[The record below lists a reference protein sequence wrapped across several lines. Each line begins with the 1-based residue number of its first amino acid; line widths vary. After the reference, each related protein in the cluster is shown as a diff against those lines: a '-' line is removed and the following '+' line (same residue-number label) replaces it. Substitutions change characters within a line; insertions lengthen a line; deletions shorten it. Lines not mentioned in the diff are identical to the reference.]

1 MSGPAH
7 RLQNRLMLVIGTFV
21 LVTAIVF
28 AFYAMVFT
36 YSVEDAFLDAA
47 LEHEATAQLEE
58 KARSGE
64 WTVPRDRSMKIYP
77 EVSLLP
83 EDLRTVYLQEP
94 WRHEFPGEEG
104 RHYHLR
110 VIDVPESEERVWL
123 VAEVSSQLVVRP
135 LRGRIAILF
144 AVSGTLLVAI
154 ALLAAYWVARRTTA
168 PLSLLARE
176 VDQITPG
183 NLEVGLTRNVRDDEV
198 GILARGLDNL
208 IARIHAFIAREQEFT
223 RDASHELRT
232 PLAVIRSAIE
242 GLLREP
248 GLSAAGM
255 AQLHDIR
262 QSSMQLEQTV
272 TSLLSLAR
280 DERDGN
286 ETERIALLPTI
297 ERVIVEQ
304 APLLEGKSVKVDV
317 AVGARV
323 HARIPPSVLHI
334 LLSNLIGNAF
344 AHTEKGEVRIDVVAN
359 WLQIVNTADGSDP
372 ALKWREPNAFSKREG
387 SRGLGIG
394 LGIVRRLCDRHG
406 IEVQIDSVEGKT
418 IVRVALMQDAQ
429 SA

>member
-7 RLQNRLMLVIGTFV
+7 RLQNRLMLVIGAFV
-21 LVTAIVF
+21 LMTAFVF

-47 LEHEATAQLEE
+47 LEHEAAAQLEE
-58 KARSGE
+58 KARSGQ
-64 WTVPRDRSMKIYP
+64 WAVPRDRTMKIYP
-77 EVSLLP
+77 EVSSLP
-83 EDLRTVYLQEP
+83 EDLRAVYLQEP
-94 WRHEFPGEEG
+94 WRHEFPGDEG

-135 LRGRIAILF
+135 LRGRIMMLF

-176 VDQITPG
+176 VDRITPD
-183 NLEVGLTRNVRDDEV
+183 NLEVGLSRNVPDDEI

-248 GLSAAGM
+248 GLSASGM
-255 AQLHDIR
+255 AQLQYLR

-280 DERDGN
+280 DERGDTV
-286 ETERIALLPTI
+286 EAVALLPTI

-304 APLLEGKSVKVDV
+304 APLLEGKPVKVDV
-317 AVGARV
+317 AVGARE
-323 HARIPPSVLHI
+323 HMRIAPSVLHI

-344 AHTEKGEVRIDVVAN
+344 AHTAEGEVRIDVMEG

-372 ALKWREPNAFSKREG
+372 ALKWREPKAFSKREG
-387 SRGLGIG
+387 SNGLGIG

-406 IEVQIDSVEGKT
+406 IEVRIDSVEGRAIARMT
-418 IVRVALMQDAQ
+418 LRQDA
-429 SA
+429 

>member
-1 MSGPAH
+1 MSGPTY
-7 RLQNRLMLVIGTFV
+7 RLQNRLMLVIGAFV
-21 LVTAIVF
+21 LMTAIVF

-47 LEHEATAQLEE
+47 LEHEAAAQLEE
-58 KARSGE
+58 KARSGQ
-64 WTVPRDRSMKIYP
+64 WAIPRDRSMKIYP
-77 EVSLLP
+77 EVSLFP
-83 EDLRTVYLQEP
+83 QDLRAVYLQEP

-110 VIDVPESEERVWL
+110 VIDVPDSKERVWL

-135 LRGRIAILF
+135 LRGRIMMLF

-168 PLSLLARE
+168 PLSLLVRE
-176 VDQITPG
+176 VDQITPE
-183 NLEVGLTRNVRDDEV
+183 NLKVGLSRNVRDDEV

-248 GLSAAGM
+248 GLSASGM

-286 ETERIALLPTI
+286 EAELIALLPTI

-317 AVGARV
+317 AVSARV
-323 HARIPPSVLHI
+323 HARISASVLHI
-334 LLSNLIGNAF
+334 VLSNLIGNAF
-344 AHTEKGEVRIDVVAN
+344 AHTEKGEVRIDVVAD

-372 ALKWREPNAFSKREG
+372 ALKWREPNAFRKREG
-387 SRGLGIG
+387 SSGFGFG
-394 LGIVRRLCDRHG
+394 LGIVRRLCDRHE

-418 IVRVALMQDAQ
+418 IARMALMQDAQ